1 MRSPLERT
9 ELLEIF
15 HDIPNYF
22 TFNNLAVMACFED
35 EEEKQTTIKVV
46 E

>member
-15 HDIPNYF
+15 HEISNYF
-22 TFNNLAVMACFED
+22 TFNNLAVMAYFED
-35 EEEKQTTIKVV
+35 EEEKQTALKVV